1 MLENAEKTMST
12 ENEGPVYFKNVGEV
26 LRYLQ
31 EEKSRQ
37 IEKSKL
43 YADIKTGLLRKEG
56 RAFRQTDVDRYGGG
70 LPLSTTPDGRNRE
83 AEDRQRR
90 KDEADIRIKE
100 ATASREEL
108 KTAVMQG
115 KYVLRDQVDHEL
127 AARAVALNVGLKAAV
142 EEKALDLVT
151 KVGGK
156 SRRSRLLAQ
165 EMELLIDAVCTEYAQ
180 TMEFEVALGPDDDDT
195 EPGDA

>member
-1 MLENAEKTMST
+1 MST
-12 ENEGPVYFKNVGEV
+12 EQPAIIIFKNVGEV

-31 EEKSRQ
+31 EERGRQ

-43 YADIKTGLLRKEG
+43 YADIKKGLLRKEG
-56 RAFRQTDVDRYGGG
+56 RAFRQVDVDRYGGS

-83 AEDRQRR
+83 AEERLRR

-100 ATASREEL
+100 ATATREEL
-108 KTAVMQG
+108 KTEVMQG
-115 KYVLRDQVDHEL
+115 KYVLREQVDHEL

-142 EEKALDLVT
+142 EEKALEIVT

-165 EMELLIDAVCTEYAQ
+165 EMELLIDAACTEYAQ
-180 TMEFEVALGPDDDDT
+180 NLEFEVSLGSDDDSD
-195 EPGDA
+195 ELDQA